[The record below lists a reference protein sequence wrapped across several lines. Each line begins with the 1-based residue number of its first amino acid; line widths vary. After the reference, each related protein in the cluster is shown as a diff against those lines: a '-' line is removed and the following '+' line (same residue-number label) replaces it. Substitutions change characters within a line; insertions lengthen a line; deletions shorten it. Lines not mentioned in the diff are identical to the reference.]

1 MRAFH
6 QSHRG
11 AIVAATLMALCLA
24 ASPAVAQDADY
35 TAAANPFQDD
45 FEYEIGA
52 DLRPLVAVDGVS
64 WTRFAVRPR
73 SDREYDPAKE
83 VPLLV
88 EVDVLNNGD
97 SAAVLLIVLFEDENG
112 NALDRLELDNIKVG
126 RGRLREEIQKHKVTG
141 SVLGATRRLYL
152 FFEVSR

>member
-11 AIVAATLMALCLA
+11 AIVAAALMALCLA

-52 DLRPLVAVDGVS
+52 DLRPLVAVDGVR
-64 WTRFAVRPR
+64 WVRFAIRPK

-97 SAAVLLIVLFEDENG
+97 SADVLLIVLFEDEHG
-112 NALDRLELDNIKVG
+112 NSLDRLELDKIKAG
-126 RGRLREEIQKHKVTG
+126 RGRLREEVQKHKITG
-141 SVLGATRRLYL
+141 SVLDATRRLYL